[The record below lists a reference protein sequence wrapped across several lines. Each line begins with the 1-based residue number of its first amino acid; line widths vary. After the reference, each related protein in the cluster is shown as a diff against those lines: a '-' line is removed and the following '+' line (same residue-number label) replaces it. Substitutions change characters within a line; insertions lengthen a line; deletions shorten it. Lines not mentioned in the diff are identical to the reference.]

1 MSLEIITL
9 IENEE
14 GSNKEL
20 KNEFGLSLY
29 IRDEDIELLLDT
41 GKTGEFVNNSKK
53 LGIDISKIKNVVLS
67 HSHFD
72 HTGGLRTFIEEA
84 NKDFTL
90 FINKTF
96 FQEKHKITD
105 GIQEFLG
112 NNFDKKYLEE
122 KNINIK
128 YIDEDSFKLSKN
140 ITIFTN
146 FKSMND
152 FELPNKSY
160 FLKIRDN
167 YIQDGMEE
175 ELVLGVETEKGYIII
190 CGCSHIGICN
200 IVENIKERTGKKIYG
215 IIGGLHLSK
224 ASDER
229 IEKVLNY
236 FKENNIEFLGTSHC
250 TGKKV
255 CDILKNENEDFVY
268 NSTGNKFKF

>member
-53 LGIDISKIKNVVLS
+53 LGIDISKIKNIVLS

-175 ELVLGVETEKGYIII
+175 ELVLGVDTEKGYIII

>member
-167 YIQDGMEE
+167 YIQDGMED
-175 ELVLGVETEKGYIII
+175 ELVLGVDTEKGYIII